1 MVEATVRQGP
11 PVTGCLDPS
20 DKGGREAWRCP
31 LAGSRPCCYY
41 CTLTSGTAE
50 EDASMRSWKVWT
62 GCAAVILGV
71 LLLVGCAGTL
81 SREDT
86 GEARDDAAIT
96 AKVKSSF
103 MTDPLVSASTIGVE
117 TTHGVVYL
125 SGTVQSE
132 QERYRAIQ
140 LVQGV
145 AGVREII
152 VRNLLVQR

>member
-1 MVEATVRQGP
+1 M
-11 PVTGCLDPS
+11 
-20 DKGGREAWRCP
+20 
-31 LAGSRPCCYY
+31 RP
-41 CTLTSGTAE
+41 
-50 EDASMRSWKVWT
+50 WKVWIR
-62 GCAAVILGV
+62 CAAVILGV

-86 GEARDDAAIT
+86 GESLDDAAIT
-96 AKVKSSF
+96 AKVQSSL
-103 MTDPLVSASTIGVE
+103 MADPLVSASAIGVE

-125 SGTVQSE
+125 TGTVKSE